1 MHSSRKKSR
10 GSKHNKTPEKI
21 NSPVPEGLTYA
32 EAQRMVEF
40 DIGSGRSQR
49 LSIFE
54 PIEVVPLVG
63 NTVFIL
69 SYHDTKFFR
78 KNTRQWFH
86 QGAVWMTFLRPS
98 SLESGRS
105 ISRTHQ
111 NHSLH

>member
-1 MHSSRKKSR
+1 MHSNRKKSR

-63 NTVFIL
+63 YTVFIIN
-69 SYHDTKFFR
+69 YHHMNLCR

-86 QGAVWMTFLRPS
+86 PGVV
-98 SLESGRS
+98 
-105 ISRTHQ
+105 
-111 NHSLH
+111 